1 MLYLWTRNYS
11 QIIGTCPGHHGQL
24 ISQNCVLTKIR
35 AEPPPPPPPPP
46 PLRSRQ
52 VQCVVRRRFTSRQVQ
67 CVVRRRFTSLQVQCV
82 VRRRFTSRQVQ
93 CVVRRRFTSR
103 QVQCVVRRRFTSLQV
118 QCVVRRRF
126 TKKAK
131 SDVIQSRNTFKKI
144 FILKQSISITQIH
157 TAYDFMKKEVLTIVV
172 LCFLIFRIV
181 KRSKI
186 L

>member
-1 MLYLWTRNYS
+1 MLQGLTWAMLYLWTRNYS

-35 AEPPPPPPPPP
+35 AEPPPPPPPP
-46 PLRSRQ
+46 LRSRQ
-52 VQCVVRRRFTSRQVQ
+52 VQCVVRRRFTSP
-67 CVVRRRFTSLQVQCV
+67 
-82 VRRRFTSRQVQ
+82 
-93 CVVRRRFTSR
+93 

-172 LCFLIFRIV
+172 LWFVSGMFSNFQN
-181 KRSKI
+181 SKA
-186 L
+186 